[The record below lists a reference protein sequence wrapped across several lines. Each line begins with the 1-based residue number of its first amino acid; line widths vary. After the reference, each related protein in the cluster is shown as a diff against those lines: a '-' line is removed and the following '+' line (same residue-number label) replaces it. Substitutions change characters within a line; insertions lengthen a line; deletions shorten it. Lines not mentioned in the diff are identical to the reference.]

1 MLGVLRGG
9 TGKWKYIKETIMK
22 EDLDMVCVQ
31 ETKTDS
37 DDPNMCRGLWDTN
50 MARLGKKN

>member
-37 DDPNMCRGLWDTN
+37 VDPNMCRGLWDTN
-50 MARLGKKN
+50 MVDWVR